1 MKDRPFVHEHRDFAA
16 LLSIVSGRRGV
27 AEALVEKDYW
37 VTHTLWA
44 LQDAGLELHFKGGT
58 SLSKGF
64 GLIERFSED
73 LDVKISARDL
83 PEVANWTSEGVQAV
97 RTREAFFQELEERL
111 RVSGAEV
118 EELAR
123 DDSWR
128 HATFAVLY
136 PSRAADS
143 LPKGI
148 RPFVQLEVGSA
159 RVTPREERPISSWIH
174 DHLFAEATDLAG
186 TFTEN
191 RPQGIHCVSPA
202 VTLLEK
208 VEAITRLFPRDPFEP
223 AKFVRH
229 YEDAVQILRYKDL
242 TPSAQLSRLLDEMQK
257 EADIKRWPAPDD
269 PAFNPGADSDRWG
282 ELERAWAAI
291 GPMFWGERILLPEC
305 AGAIRGLL
313 ESLA

>member
-1 MKDRPFVHEHRDFAA
+1 MKDRPFVHEHRDFAQ
-16 LLSIVSGRRGV
+16 LLSIVSGRQGV

-44 LQDAGLELHFKGGT
+44 LQDAGLGLHFKGGT

-73 LDVKISARDL
+73 LDVKITAGDL
-83 PEVANWTSEGVQAV
+83 PEVANWTSEGVQAL
-97 RTREAFFQELEERL
+97 RTREAFFQALEERL
-111 RVSGAEV
+111 RVPGAEV
-118 EELAR
+118 EELSR

-136 PSRAADS
+136 PSGAADL
-143 LPKGI
+143 LPEGI
-148 RPFVQLEVGSA
+148 RTFVQLEVGSA
-159 RVTPREERPISSWIH
+159 RVTPGEERPISSWIH
-174 DHLFAEATDLAG
+174 NHLFAEATDLAA

-191 RPQGIHCVSPA
+191 RPRGIHCVSPA

-208 VEAITRLFPRDPFEP
+208 VEAITRLFPRDPFEA

-229 YEDAVQILRYKDL
+229 YEDAVQILRWADL
-242 TPSAQLSRLLDEMQK
+242 TPRTELSGLLAKMRK
-257 EADIKRWPAPDD
+257 AADIKRWPVPDD
-269 PAFNPGADSDRWG
+269 PAFNPGANSDRWN

-291 GPMFWGERILLPEC
+291 GPMFWGERVPLSEC
-305 AGAIRGLL
+305 AGEIRDLI
-313 ESLA
+313 ESL